1 MNYTND
7 PLQLGSTGRAVTFLQ
22 TRLGM
27 TASGTFDAG
36 TQAALIAAQ
45 TGAGL
50 TVDGVY
56 GPLTNAALTGRHP
69 ETFDAVA
76 QGIDIEPKALQ
87 ALVAVETAGSGFH
100 LIGLPKILLE
110 RHYVYRL
117 ATPAQ
122 RAELPADICNATPG
136 GYVGGLGEWSRFD
149 RVAAVDADLAIC
161 SCSWGLAQVMG
172 AQCDRFNLTP
182 NDFMMQQALDEDAQI
197 MFMGRFIAAN
207 PGLRSALA
215 AKAWVEVARLY
226 NGPNYAANAYDTK
239 LAAAY
244 AAL

>member
-1 MNYTND
+1 MNYTSA
-7 PLQLGSTGRAVTFLQ
+7 PLQLGATGRPVQFLQ
-22 TRLGM
+22 ARLGVA
-27 TASGTFDAG
+27 TSSVFDAA

-45 TGAGL
+45 TKAGL
-50 TVDGVY
+50 TSDGVY

-76 QGIDIEPKALQ
+76 QGIDVESKALQ
-87 ALVAVETAGSGFH
+87 ALVTVETAGSGFH
-100 LIGLPKILLE
+100 PIGLPKILLE

-149 RVAAVDADLAIC
+149 RVASVDADLAIR
-161 SCSWGLAQVMG
+161 SCSWGLAQIMG
-172 AQCDRFNLTP
+172 AQCDRFNMAP

-197 MFMGRFIAAN
+197 MFMCRFIAAN
-207 PGLRSALA
+207 AALRLALA
-215 AKAWVEVARLY
+215 NKQWATVALLW
-226 NGPNYAANAYDTK
+226 NGVIFRENSYDTK